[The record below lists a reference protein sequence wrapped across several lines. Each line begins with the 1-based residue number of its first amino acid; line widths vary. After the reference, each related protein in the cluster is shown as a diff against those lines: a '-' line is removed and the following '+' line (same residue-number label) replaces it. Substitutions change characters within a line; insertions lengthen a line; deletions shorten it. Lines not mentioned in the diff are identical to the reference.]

1 MRQTDQHL
9 RETKPSLSGNGAPAT
24 ARPRFDPTRI
34 FVQKDRLV
42 WFWFLFAMAV
52 LVAAAVDRFFLIRSF
67 KEREQVIVIDP
78 AGTYY
83 ISPLLKF
90 QEARQLHSQQSEL
103 ATLAFLGR
111 NPDGFDNEDLV
122 KQMFL
127 KPAFQKAKAE
137 LHSEASEFKAK
148 QLHQKPEIARIDI
161 LTTRDNVVLTQV
173 TGQLVRNGIFDDKA
187 FSEAIPFKL
196 SFKLLR
202 NPNMVLNG
210 RFPLAVTDFKYEIAR

>member
-1 MRQTDQHL
+1 
-9 RETKPSLSGNGAPAT
+9 
-24 ARPRFDPTRI
+24 
-34 FVQKDRLV
+34 
-42 WFWFLFAMAV
+42 MAV
-52 LVAAAVDRFFLIRSF
+52 LVAAAVDRFFLVQSF
-67 KEREQVIVIDP
+67 KQRERVIVIDP

-83 ISPLLKF
+83 ASPLLKF
-90 QEARQLHSQQSEL
+90 QEARHLHSQQSEL
-103 ATLAFLGR
+103 ATLAFLER

-127 KPAFQKAKAE
+127 KAAFQKAKAE
-137 LHSEASEFKAK
+137 FFSEAPEFKAK
-148 QLHQKPEIARIDI
+148 QLHQKAEIARIDI

-196 SFKLLR
+196 SLKLLR

-210 RFPLAVTDFKYEIAR
+210 RFPLAVSDFRYEIAR